1 MKFSRP
7 LVKAKFLKRYKRF
20 FSEHILADGSTI
32 IAHCP
37 NPGAMTG
44 IAEEGITSWLS
55 KRDDPKRKLKWTWE
69 LVNKNNNFIGINT
82 HNPNNIIH
90 EAINSNQIVELSGYE
105 TIRREVK
112 YGENSRI
119 DILLQSNNKNDC
131 YLEIKNVHLS
141 RYKNMV
147 EFPDSVTERGK
158 KHLLELSKVVESG
171 KRAVLLFLIQRNDCT
186 TFKIANDIDP
196 KYFEAFKKAFY
207 IGVEVICISSIISPE
222 EINIGK
228 RVKLIL

>member
-20 FSEHILADGSTI
+20 FSEHILEDGSTI

-44 IAEEGITSWLS
+44 IAEKVITSWLS
-55 KRDDPKRKLKWTWE
+55 KRDNPKRKLKWTWE

-119 DILLQSNNKNDC
+119 DILLQGNDKEDC

-158 KHLLELSKVVESG
+158 KHLLELSQVVQSG
-171 KRAVLLFLIQRNDCT
+171 KRAVLLFLIQRNDCN

-196 KYFEAFKKAFY
+196 KYFETF
-207 IGVEVICISSIISPE
+207 
-222 EINIGK
+222 
-228 RVKLIL
+228 

>member
-1 MKFSRP
+1 MKFKKK
-7 LVKAKFLKRYKRF
+7 LLQGTLIKRYKRF
-20 FSEHILADGSTI
+20 FVDIKYQNKTI

-44 IAEEGITSWLS
+44 VAEKGITSWLS
-55 KRDDPKRKLKWTWE
+55 KRDNPKRKLKWTWE

-119 DILLQSNNKNDC
+119 DILLQGNDKEDC

-158 KHLLELSKVVESG
+158 KHLLELSQVVQSG
-171 KRAVLLFLIQRNDCT
+171 KRAVLLFLIQRNDCN

-196 KYFEAFKKAFY
+196 KYFETFKKAFDT
-207 IGVEVICISSIISPE
+207 GVEVICISSIISPE
-222 EINIGK
+222 AINIGK
-228 RVKLIL
+228 KVKLLL